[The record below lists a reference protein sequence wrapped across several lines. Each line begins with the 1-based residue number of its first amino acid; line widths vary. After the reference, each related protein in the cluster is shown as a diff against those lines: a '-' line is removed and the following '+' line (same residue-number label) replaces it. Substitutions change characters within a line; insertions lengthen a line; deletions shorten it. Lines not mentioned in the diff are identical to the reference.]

1 MMKQSILFGFGT
13 ALLSLGLAVGGYL
26 TGRVARQEPAPA
38 ALPVFAASSS
48 ESDGVVLATGSFSS
62 NVEAMY
68 YLDSQSGRLSAALLS
83 RSAPEFQKTFVR
95 NVKNDL
101 VEAAN
106 QLGVSVPTTPKFL
119 MTTGEADVRNVGARG
134 ALSKSFVYVAEI
146 NSGFVL
152 VYALP
157 SANERDLAV
166 SGGEIVL
173 WTYARLNEGLQD
185 AAAVG
190 LPQQARPQNAVPAQ
204 EPRLLDSGFY
214 RGG

>member
-1 MMKQSILFGFGT
+1 MMKQSLLFGFGT

-26 TGRVARQEPAPA
+26 TGRVVQNESSPV

-48 ESDGVVLATGSFSS
+48 ESDGVVLATGAFGSS
-62 NVEAMY
+62 AEAMY

-83 RSAPEFQKTFVR
+83 RSAPEFQKTFSR

-106 QLGVSVPTTPKFL
+106 QLQIPVPTTPKFL
-119 MTTGEADVRNVGARG
+119 MTTGETDVRNVGARG
-134 ALSKSFVYVAEI
+134 ALSNAFVYVAEI
-146 NSGFVL
+146 NSGLVL

-157 SANERDLAV
+157 GANERDLAV
-166 SGGEIVL
+166 AGGEIVF
-173 WTYARLNEGLQD
+173 WTFAQLNEGLQG
-185 AAAVG
+185 ATAVG
-190 LPQQARPQNAVPAQ
+190 IPQAQPQNAAPAQ
-204 EPRLLDSGFY
+204 DPRLIDSGFY

>member
-26 TGRVARQEPAPA
+26 TGRVAQNESAPA

-48 ESDGVVLATGSFSS
+48 ESDGVVIATGAFGSGA
-62 NVEAMY
+62 EAMY

-83 RSAPEFQKTFVR
+83 RNAPEFQKTFVR

-106 QLGVSVPTTPKFL
+106 QCQVPVPTTSKFL
-119 MTTGEADVRNVGARG
+119 MTTGDADVRNVGARG
-134 ALSKSFVYVAEI
+134 ALSKAFVYVAEI
-146 NSGFVL
+146 NSGVVL

-157 SANERDLAV
+157 GANDRDLAV
-166 SGGEIVL
+166 SNGESFS
-173 WTYARLNEGLQD
+173 GL
-185 AAAVG
+185 A
-190 LPQQARPQNAVPAQ
+190 LT
-204 EPRLLDSGFY
+204 
-214 RGG
+214 

>member
-1 MMKQSILFGFGT
+1 MMKQSLLFGFGT

-26 TGRVARQEPAPA
+26 TGRVVQNESTPV

-48 ESDGVVLATGSFSS
+48 ESDGVVLATGAFGS
-62 NVEAMY
+62 NAEAMY

-101 VEAAN
+101 VLAAN
-106 QLGVSVPTTPKFL
+106 ETGVPVPTTPKFL
-119 MTTGEADVRNVGARG
+119 MTTGEMDVRNVGARG
-134 ALSKSFVYVAEI
+134 SLSNAFVYVAEI
-146 NSGFVL
+146 NSGLVL

-157 SANERDLAV
+157 GANERDLV
-166 SGGEIVL
+166 VKDGEIVL
-173 WTYARLNEGLQD
+173 WTFARLNDGLQG

-190 LPQQARPQNAVPAQ
+190 IPQAQPQNAAPPQ
-204 EPRLLDSGFY
+204 DPRLLDSGFY

>member
-26 TGRVARQEPAPA
+26 TGRVVQNESTPA

-48 ESDGVVLATGSFSS
+48 ESDGVVLATGAFGS

-101 VEAAN
+101 VLAAN
-106 QLGVSVPTTPKFL
+106 ETGVPVPTTPKFL
-119 MTTGEADVRNVGARG
+119 MTTGETDVRNVGARG
-134 ALSKSFVYVAEI
+134 SFSNAFVYVAEI
-146 NSGFVL
+146 NSGLVL

-157 SANERDLAV
+157 GANERDLAV
-166 SGGEIVL
+166 ENGEILL
-173 WTYARLNEGLQD
+173 WTFARLNDGLQG

-190 LPQQARPQNAVPAQ
+190 IPQAQPQNAAPAQ
-204 EPRLLDSGFY
+204 DPRLLDSGFY

>member
-1 MMKQSILFGFGT
+1 MMKQSLLFGFGT

-26 TGRVARQEPAPA
+26 TGRVVQNESSPV

-48 ESDGVVLATGSFSS
+48 ESDGVVLATGAFGSS
-62 NVEAMY
+62 AEAMY

-101 VEAAN
+101 VLAAN
-106 QLGVSVPTTPKFL
+106 ETGVPVPTTPKFL
-119 MTTGEADVRNVGARG
+119 MTTGETDVRNVGARG
-134 ALSKSFVYVAEI
+134 ALSNAFVYVAEI
-146 NSGFVL
+146 NSGLVL

-157 SANERDLAV
+157 GANERDLAV
-166 SGGEIVL
+166 AGGEIVF
-173 WTYARLNEGLQD
+173 WTFAQLNEGLQG

-190 LPQQARPQNAVPAQ
+190 IPQAQPQNAAPAQ
-204 EPRLLDSGFY
+204 DPRLLDSGFY

>member
-1 MMKQSILFGFGT
+1 MMKQSLLFGFGT

-26 TGRVARQEPAPA
+26 TGRVVQNESSPV

-48 ESDGVVLATGSFSS
+48 ESDGVVLATGAFGS
-62 NVEAMY
+62 NAEAMY

-101 VEAAN
+101 VLAAN
-106 QLGVSVPTTPKFL
+106 ETGVPVPTTPKFL
-119 MTTGEADVRNVGARG
+119 MTTGETDVRNVGARG
-134 ALSKSFVYVAEI
+134 ALSNAFVYVAEI
-146 NSGFVL
+146 NSGLVL

-157 SANERDLAV
+157 GANERDLAV
-166 SGGEIVL
+166 AGGEIVF
-173 WTYARLNEGLQD
+173 WTFAQLNEGLQG

-190 LPQQARPQNAVPAQ
+190 IPQAQPQNAAPAQ
-204 EPRLLDSGFY
+204 DPRLLDSGFY